1 MKKSTVFLC
10 TCYDEIGRAVDCEA
24 LRARLAKDPRV
35 ASVTVDEALCRGGRM
50 ADIAAAVKEKG
61 DESILVGA
69 CSPLARGG
77 QLLRDLA
84 REGIP
89 AHRTQLVDL
98 REGCAWIHGNNGGG
112 AARKAAD
119 LLEMGLTFLQ
129 GKEASADVKVNIAG
143 RVLVIGAGPAGLSAA
158 AALARYGIA
167 VTILERGAEP
177 GGTLGL
183 ISKTYP
189 DDTAPAEKLGPWRA
203 AIEESLDATLRTRA
217 KINAASGYTGNFRVR
232 YTSGDRE
239 YRETF
244 GAVILA
250 TGGRIYLPKGHYRYG
265 ELKKVITQM
274 ELEGRFKKNMV
285 EGKKAVF
292 IQCVGARCDERPY
305 CATTCCPASI
315 KNALR
320 IIEEEQGQAWI
331 LHRDIMTPGSVLEA
345 YYRRAMA
352 QGVQFIRFSPEDPP
366 QVTGAETVE
375 SVEVRDSING
385 VTRTIPAD
393 LVVLSTPLVA
403 GADTPALAAHF
414 GLQLDNYGFFREIY
428 PLHPVETRI
437 DGVYICGSA
446 RWPVSSEQAALQG
459 EAAAMKAAAL
469 LGRKAL
475 AASELGRVPG
485 PKLGHARVDNDSCSG
500 CGNCVAV
507 CPFDAIRLQ
516 RRQEAG
522 TFRMVSR
529 VNKLRCKACGNCLS
543 VCPNGTMQVPEASTR
558 SIYGMIEKAFS

>member
-24 LRARLAKDPRV
+24 LRTRLSMDPRV

-69 CSPLARGG
+69 CSLLARGG

-129 GKEASADVKVNIAG
+129 GKEASADVRVNIAG
-143 RVLVIGAGPAGLSAA
+143 RVLVVGAGPAGLAAA

-203 AIEESLDATLRTRA
+203 VIEENPGATLRTRA
-217 KINAASGYTGNFRVR
+217 KIISASGYTGNFRVR

-285 EGKKAVF
+285 EGKNAVF

-352 QGVQFIRFSPEDPP
+352 RGVQFIRFSPEDPP
-366 QVTGAETVE
+366 RVTGTESVE

-469 LGRKAL
+469 LGRQAL
-475 AASELGRVPG
+475 AASELSRVPG

-543 VCPNGTMQVPEASTR
+543 VCPNGTMQMPEASTR